1 MLGLLYKLRAASY
14 VLLIAS
20 LLLSPQALAQNISQ
34 PSPNPSG
41 GIAAGGAPVQ
51 ALSPAQE
58 ARAQVIGRTIRCP
71 VCQGLPI
78 TESPS
83 DLSQQMLRELR
94 EQVQAGQSS
103 DQITTYFAA
112 RYGDTVLL
120 DPPRRGVNLLLWL
133 GPLAA
138 ALAGGGWLLSTI
150 RARGKLAAE
159 GQSDEPDD
167 VPDDYLAQVKAQ
179 VKAEVAHGRTP

>member
-1 MLGLLYKLRAASY
+1 MQGCFKTVLAA
-14 VLLIAS
+14 
-20 LLLSPQALAQNISQ
+20 LLLMVSVAFAQTASQASPS
-34 PSPNPSG
+34 PSG
-41 GIAAGGAPVQ
+41 GISAGGPPTQ

-58 ARAQVIGRTIRCP
+58 AQAQTIGRTIRCP

-94 EQVQAGQSS
+94 AQVRAGQGA
-103 DQITTYFAA
+103 DQITGYFAA

-138 ALAGGGWLLSTI
+138 ALLGGGWLLSHLNRRPGST
-150 RARGKLAAE
+150 APADPAE
-159 GQSDEPDD
+159 LESAEHDPAEDDEPDA
-167 VPDDYLAQVKAQ
+167 YLVQVRAEAAQ
-179 VKAEVAHGRTP
+179 GRRP

>member
-1 MLGLLYKLRAASY
+1 MGAACGPWLVACRERPWRLTLARVPGLSHTLRATGHTLLVAL
-14 VLLIAS
+14 VLLNPA
-20 LLLSPQALAQNISQ
+20 ALGQTLSQ

-41 GIAAGGAPVQ
+41 GISAGGAPVQ

-58 ARAQVIGRTIRCP
+58 ARAQAIGRTIRCP

-94 EQVQAGQSS
+94 EQVGAGQ
-103 DQITTYFAA
+103 DAEQITTYFAA

-120 DPPRRGVNLLLWL
+120 DPPRRGANLLLWL

-138 ALAGGGWLLSTI
+138 IPLAWGWNRLCRSMI
-150 RARGKLAAE
+150 PNWFAQK
-159 GQSDEPDD
+159 QDEL
-167 VPDDYLAQVKAQ
+167 V
-179 VKAEVAHGRTP
+179 

>member
-1 MLGLLYKLRAASY
+1 MTFRVFRFLTAAFT
-14 VLLIAS
+14 VLTLAGGS
-20 LLLSPQALAQNISQ
+20 LAQTTTSQ
-34 PSPNPSG
+34 PSPAPSG
-41 GIAAGGAPVQ
+41 GVQAGGAPVRP
-51 ALSPAQE
+51 LSSAQE
-58 ARAQVIGRTIRCP
+58 AQAQAIGRTIRCP

-94 EQVQAGQSS
+94 EQVGAGQNA

-120 DPPRRGVNLLLWL
+120 DPPRRGANLLLWL

-138 ALAGGGWLLSTI
+138 LLLGGWWLAGSVKGRGRGGAPPESDDT
-150 RARGKLAAE
+150 
-159 GQSDEPDD
+159 DEPDG
-167 VPDDYLAQVKAQ
+167 YLAQVR
-179 VKAEVAHGRTP
+179 AEAGRPGRQT